1 MRVSWSELLRVHLEA
16 LRLRGLSPSTLE
28 IARVWCGRFLE
39 FCRADGAG
47 SPGAAT
53 ERQLARWRR
62 QLEKRSSLAPATV
75 ALALQNVKAWLT
87 WAHRENLLLV
97 NPAAD
102 LVVKRPPFRSRRC
115 LTEEEAERLME
126 LPALTPCGLRDR
138 ALLEVMYSAGLRAG
152 ECCRLDLTDLD
163 MAQSQLW
170 VRGGKGGKD
179 RLLPMGDSL
188 HEALTA
194 WLVQGR
200 PAWLKGEEPALF
212 LGRHGGRL
220 SYNTLSKRMNH
231 LMTLA
236 GLTGRLPTAHSLR
249 RSCAT
254 HMLRNGAELRQVADF
269 LGHAWVS
276 STEAY
281 TRLQAL
287 DLVREHERTHPRVGR
302 QEGLGPSE
310 PPVRVLP
317 ERRPR
322 RRPAPSQRE
331 SGPDGQNS
339 CV

>member
-1 MRVSWSELLRVHLEA
+1 MRAHLEA
-16 LRLRGLSPSTLE
+16 MRLRGLSPRTLE

-39 FCRADGAG
+39 FCRSDGAG

-53 ERQLARWRR
+53 ERQLAGWRR
-62 QLEKRSSLAPATV
+62 QLERRSSLAPATV

-87 WAHRENLLLV
+87 WAHRESLLLV

-102 LVVKRPPFRSRRC
+102 LVVRRPPFRSRRC

-152 ECCRLDLTDLD
+152 ECCRLDLADLD
-163 MAQSQLW
+163 MAQRQLW
-170 VRGGKGGKD
+170 VRGGKGAKD
-179 RLLPMGDSL
+179 RLLPIGDSL
-188 HEALTA
+188 HEAVSA

-200 PAWLKGEEPALF
+200 PALLDGEEPALF
-212 LGRHGGRL
+212 LGRDGSRL
-220 SYNTLSKRMNH
+220 NYNTLSKRVRH
-231 LMTLA
+231 FMTLA

-254 HMLRNGAELRQVADF
+254 HMLRNGAELRQVADL

-276 STEAY
+276 STEVY
-281 TRLQAL
+281 TRLEAL

-302 QEGLGPSE
+302 QEGEHSSAE
-310 PPVRVLP
+310 PIVTSRRSPRS
-317 ERRPR
+317 RRPL
-322 RRPAPSQRE
+322 AHN
-331 SGPDGQNS
+331 DGT
-339 CV
+339 VL